1 MPVDCKVGDWNTWGK
16 CMGPS
21 CGHAR
26 TRTRSRK
33 VVREAEHGGAA
44 CPALEEKMA
53 CKVLPCKP
61 VNCRV
66 LNWGAWG
73 ECHSQTGKK
82 VGDSEPGTKTR
93 EREVVR
99 EPKKGGAAC
108 PDLRETDECKGGLFP
123 FL

>member
-1 MPVDCKVGDWNTWGK
+1 MEEPRQEAGRSSEKQSMEEQPVRLWRRQW
-16 CMGPS
+16 PARS
-21 CGHAR
+21 CHANSILIKK
-26 TRTRSRK
+26 T
-33 VVREAEHGGAA
+33 
-44 CPALEEKMA
+44 L
-53 CKVLPCKP
+53 KVLPCKP

-73 ECHSQTGKK
+73 VCTSKTGMK